1 MENTNR
7 QGWEDYAKSSD
18 LRKKGIWISN
28 EIESCQEKKTG
39 RRGEKK
45 KGKLGLL
52 ESSGT
57 TKFDSSISPSG
68 LGSGPLKVH
77 MLLMAF
83 YIPFSVLLSSMA
95 LTIMGFNVKSKITG
109 ECAIWYNI
117 SSACDKYGRNK
128 VANPGYCYKTR
139 STKCSLDN
147 PTPSLLHIT
156 HKGFSLSSSL
166 CHKLNHDTPILYIWT
181 YQLRRATNC
190 RRSYSSVYCDWSQSS
205 SKVLNISFM
214 PLPPPPSPVTTALP
228 SSSLLFFDMPTYKCN
243 QRFMWALIP

>member
-1 MENTNR
+1 MIGLCKIKWFEEKR
-7 QGWEDYAKSSD
+7 D
-18 LRKKGIWISN
+18 LNFKWNWKLSGKKDRKKG
-28 EIESCQEKKTG
+28 G
-39 RRGEKK
+39 K
-45 KGKLGLL
+45 KGGRIGAFGNPLEPQNLTLQSAHLGWVVDPWK
-52 ESSGT
+52 STCCWWHFTFPFPYS
-57 TKFDSSISPSG
+57 F
-68 LGSGPLKVH
+68 PLW
-77 MLLMAF
+77 LSALWDLMW
-83 YIPFSVLLSSMA
+83 
-95 LTIMGFNVKSKITG
+95 KSKIPG

-117 SSACDKYGRNK
+117 SSPCDKYGRNE

-139 STKCSLDN
+139 STECSLDN

-243 QRFMWALIP
+243 QRSMWALIP

>member
-1 MENTNR
+1 M
-7 QGWEDYAKSSD
+7 K
-18 LRKKGIWISN
+18 LKVVRKKR
-28 EIESCQEKKTG
+28 QEEGGKKTRENWG
-39 RRGEKK
+39 FWK
-45 KGKLGLL
+45 
-52 ESSGT
+52 SSGT
-57 TKFDSSISPSG
+57 TKIWLFNQPIWAGYWTLESPHAVDGILHS
-68 LGSGPLKVH
+68 LFCTPFPLW
-77 MLLMAF
+77 LSPLWDLMWK
-83 YIPFSVLLSSMA
+83 
-95 LTIMGFNVKSKITG
+95 GKITG

-128 VANPGYCYKTR
+128 VANPGYCYKMR
-139 STKCSLDN
+139 STECSLDN

-181 YQLRRATNC
+181 YWLRRATNC

-205 SKVLNISFM
+205 SKVLNISFI

-243 QRFMWALIP
+243 QRFICALSP